1 VIALPELLAGV
12 RAGHRASLGR
22 AITLVESRHPDHQQ
36 RAGELIEAL
45 LPDTGRAWRVG
56 ITGVPG
62 VGKSSFIEAL
72 GMMLVERGHRVAVL
86 AVDPSSS
93 RTGGSILGDKTRMA
107 RLSMHPSAFI
117 RPSPAGG
124 TLGGVAARSR
134 EAMLVCEAAGYDVVL
149 VETVGV
155 GQSELAVAGMTDFF
169 LLLMLTGAGDD
180 LQGIKRGVME
190 LADALVVHKA
200 DGDNLVP
207 ARQAASTLEGAI
219 DLLHRRGEPWRPRVL
234 LASSLE
240 LTGIG
245 EVWSTIEEHRA
256 ALVAA
261 GTWEERRAAQRVR
274 WLWERLDEG
283 IRQAFREP
291 KLAAAL
297 QEAER
302 QAAGGTR
309 SPTVLARDLLT
320 LLVQPVPTAVIP
332 RT

>member
-1 VIALPELLAGV
+1 MSAAPALAELLAGV
-12 RAGHRASLGR
+12 KAGHRASLGR
-22 AITLVESRHPDHQQ
+22 AITLVESLRADHQE
-36 RAGELIEAL
+36 RAGELLDAI
-45 LPDTGRAWRVG
+45 LPSTGRAWRVG

-72 GMMLVERGHRVAVL
+72 GMLLVERGHRVAVL

-93 RTGGSILGDKTRMA
+93 RSGGSILGDKTRMSH
-107 RLSMHPSAFI
+107 LSLHPSAFI

-124 TLGGVAARSR
+124 TLGGVAARTR
-134 EAMLVCEAAGYDVVL
+134 EAMLVCEAAGFDVVL

-200 DGDNLVP
+200 DGANLEP

-219 DLLHRRGEPWRPRVL
+219 DLLSRPGEPWRPKVL

-240 LTGIG
+240 QRGIA
-245 EVWSTIEEHRA
+245 EVWAVIEAHKT
-256 ALVAA
+256 ALVQA
-261 GTWEERRAAQRVR
+261 GVWEQRRAAQRVR
-274 WLWERLDEG
+274 WMWERLEDG
-283 IRQAFREP
+283 FRQTLHRDP
-291 KLAAAL
+291 RLAAAL
-297 QEAER
+297 VEAER
-302 QAAGGTR
+302 QASEGSRT
-309 SPTVLARDLLT
+309 PTVLARELLG
-320 LLVQPVPTAVIP
+320 LFG
-332 RT
+332 R

>member
-1 VIALPELLAGV
+1 MIALQTLLAGV
-12 RAGHRASLGR
+12 RAGHRASLGQ
-22 AITLVESRHPDHQQ
+22 AITLVESRRADHQQ

-72 GMMLVERGHRVAVL
+72 GMMLVQQGQRVAVL

-107 RLSMHPSAFI
+107 RLSMHPAAFI

-124 TLGGVAARSR
+124 TLGGVAARTR

-200 DGDNLVP
+200 DGDNLEA

-219 DLLHRRGEPWRPRVL
+219 DLLHRPGEPWRPRVL

-240 LTGIG
+240 QTGID
-245 EVWSTIEEHRA
+245 EVWASIMAHRSS
-256 ALVAA
+256 LQQA
-261 GTWEERRAAQRVR
+261 GTWEERRARQRVR
-274 WLWERLDEG
+274 WLWERLEEG
-283 IRQAFREP
+283 MRQAFREP
-291 KLAAAL
+291 ELAAAL
-297 QEAER
+297 HEAER
-302 QAAGGTR
+302 LAAAGSR
-309 SPTVLARDLLT
+309 SPTVLARGLLAR
-320 LLVQPVPTAVIP
+320 LGHPGV
-332 RT
+332 